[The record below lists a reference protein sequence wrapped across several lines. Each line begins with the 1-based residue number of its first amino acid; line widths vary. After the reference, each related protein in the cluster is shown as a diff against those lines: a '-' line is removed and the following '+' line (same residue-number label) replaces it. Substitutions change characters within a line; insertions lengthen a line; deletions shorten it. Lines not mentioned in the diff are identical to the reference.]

1 MKNLRKIRK
10 EYGMTMKDLA
20 DKIGV
25 SESAISQYENGKRE
39 PGYETLIKLACLFN
53 VSADYLLGIE
63 EKDDMS
69 ISEKDLELLKV
80 YKAAKQS
87 DKDHINALVKA
98 IDKFL
103 KVDE

>member
-1 MKNLRKIRK
+1 MKNLREIRK
-10 EYGMTMKDLA
+10 EYGMTMKELA

-39 PGYETLIKLACLFN
+39 PGYETLIKLAGLFN

-63 EKDDMS
+63 ENDEIS
-69 ISEKDLELLKV
+69 ISQKDLELLKV

-87 DKDHINALVKA
+87 DKEHINALVKA

>member
-10 EYGMTMKDLA
+10 ESGMTMKDLA
-20 DKIGV
+20 ERIGV
-25 SESAISQYENGKRE
+25 SESAISQYENGKRQ
-39 PGYETLIKLACLFN
+39 PGYETLIELSKIFD
-53 VSADYLLGIE
+53 VSTDYILGIE
-63 EKDDMS
+63 DNADISMS
-69 ISEKDLELLKV
+69 ESELDLIKT

-87 DKDHINALVKA
+87 DKEHIKALIKA